1 MQLGRIDAL
10 WTTDYGRVLLG
21 KLIVV
26 AALLALA
33 AANRYRLRSAVPRGR
48 NRCRARPL
56 RRSIGSE
63 LAIAAVILALVAVWR
78 FTPPPRSLAAADT
91 VSIHL
96 HGDKAMAQIE
106 IVRDRAGR
114 ANAQIQVLDGA
125 FQPLA
130 AKEVT
135 LVLANP
141 AAGLE
146 PIRRAGVRTAVDDQW
161 RIDDVHI
168 PLAGRWDVQVEVL
181 INDFEKTTVGDIVM
195 LPRFP

>member
-1 MQLGRIDAL
+1 M
-10 WTTDYGRVLLG
+10 
-21 KLIVV
+21 
-26 AALLALA
+26 
-33 AANRYRLRSAVPRGR
+33 
-48 NRCRARPL
+48 
-56 RRSIGSE
+56 
-63 LAIAAVILALVAVWR
+63 IAAVILALVAVWR

-130 AKEVT
+130 AKELM

-146 PIRRAGVRTAVDDQW
+146 PIRRAGVRTTADDQW

-168 PLAGRWDVQVEVL
+168 PLAGRWNVQVDIL
-181 INDFEKTTVGDIVM
+181 IDDFEKTTVGDAVV